1 MSFSSNGTSSALK
14 IGVEDIVVDSR
25 PTGCLCNLRI
35 LFFIFLKRSLFMRL
49 RGLIRKESKITSK
62 VDELMKVVMLY
73 VQEERGV
80 CRSFSSA
87 LCGCW
92 CLMEYYLRSCWAV
105 LGYA

>member
-1 MSFSSNGTSSALK
+1 
-14 IGVEDIVVDSR
+14 
-25 PTGCLCNLRI
+25 
-35 LFFIFLKRSLFMRL
+35 MRL

-92 CLMEYYLRSCWAV
+92 CLMEYYLQLCWAV